1 MMQIIIFLLI
11 TCLVY
16 VFGWLKGR
24 AESFERGYN
33 QGRLDMA
40 VKLNEI
46 KSCDSMIEKI
56 LREKYMDTS

>member
-1 MMQIIIFLLI
+1 MMAAVFLLAI
-11 TCLVY
+11 ALASY

-46 KSCDSMIEKI
+46 KSCDRMIEKI
-56 LREKYMDTS
+56 LREKYMDES